1 MVDLVRYEPFW
12 GGFVFSH
19 QGELYIL
26 DEIDD
31 GDELFVVKNETN
43 PENGLSAPI
52 KVQIQFT
59 NRCNARCPGCYV
71 SSGLPLDTELSDSEI
86 RKLLIKL
93 RDWGVLQIEWSG
105 GEVFARKGFFEM
117 LAYAQELGFEQ
128 NVLTNAIVL
137 GRKDEFTARL
147 WQYVHSVQVSVDS
160 AFGALDEWLGL
171 SRGWESVIE
180 GIRRLSETKPDY
192 GSVSVTTTLD
202 ARNLE
207 HLADIART
215 LAPLDLKVWKLA
227 KQIPNG
233 RSFIKDEE
241 ANRVLWQGYDVVQSV
256 REIVPFPIV
265 HPFNTEPDP
274 GDVFPVEWVTEPSA
288 RWFLYIRANGDVY
301 PFPYYDGMPEFY
313 LGHLNTSTLEELWNA
328 ESCQRLR
335 AVTRS
340 ETSACARCS
349 QVCRMW
355 FRGFSYFNERELT
368 ASPIDHPGCGNHRIR
383 GGSYE
388 AVASEASA

>member
-12 GGFVFSH
+12 GGFIFSH

-26 DEIDD
+26 NELDEEGKLHI
-31 GDELFVVKNETN
+31 VRNKTN

-59 NRCNARCPGCYV
+59 NRCNASCPGCYV
-71 SSGLPLDTELSDSEI
+71 SSGQPLDAEMSDDDI
-86 RKLLIKL
+86 RELLIRL
-93 RDWGVLQIEWSG
+93 RKWGVLQIEWSG

-128 NVLTNAIVL
+128 NVLTNAIAL
-137 GRKDEFTARL
+137 GRKHEFPKQL

-160 AFGALDEWLGL
+160 SFEALDEWLGL
-171 SRGWESVIE
+171 SRGWESVIT
-180 GIRRLSETKPDY
+180 GIHRLCETKPDY

-207 HLADIART
+207 RLADIADT
-215 LAPLDLKVWKLA
+215 LASFDLKTWKLA

-233 RSFIKDEE
+233 RSFINDDE
-241 ANRVLWQGYDVVQSV
+241 ANQVLRQGYDRIQSLRSRVV
-256 REIVPFPIV
+256 FPIV
-265 HPFNTEPDP
+265 HPFDTEADSE
-274 GDVFPVEWVTEPSA
+274 DLFPVEWVTEPSA

-301 PFPYYDGMPEFY
+301 PFPYYDGMPEFH
-313 LGHLNTSTLEELWNA
+313 LGHVNDSTLEELWNS
-328 ESCQRLR
+328 EPCQRLR

-340 ETSACARCS
+340 ETSACAQCS

-355 FRGFSYFNERELT
+355 FRGFSYFRERELS
-368 ASPIDHPGCGNHRIR
+368 ASPVEHPGCGNHRTR
-383 GGSYE
+383 GGKYE